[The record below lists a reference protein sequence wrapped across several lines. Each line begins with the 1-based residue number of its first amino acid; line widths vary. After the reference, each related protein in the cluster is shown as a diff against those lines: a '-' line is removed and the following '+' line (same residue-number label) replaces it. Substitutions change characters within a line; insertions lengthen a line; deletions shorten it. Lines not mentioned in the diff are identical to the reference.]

1 MQNLTSKTWFQF
13 LVALRKGRVVHEIFM
28 LSINWKVQF
37 YSQQNAMFILLQEGG
52 RIAAVS
58 TLKVSTFSLLLSNVP
73 RKHYNMLI
81 RYLFWSVKHSKKKSQ
96 LLSGN
101 I

>member
-1 MQNLTSKTWFQF
+1 MQNLTNKTWFQF
-13 LVALRKGRVVHEIFM
+13 LVALPKGRVAHEIFM

-58 TLKVSTFSLLLSNVP
+58 TNKRIFSAIAFKLSRLMCQESTT
-73 RKHYNMLI
+73 I
-81 RYLFWSVKHSKKKSQ
+81 C
-96 LLSGN
+96 
-101 I
+101 